1 MAGDLVE
8 GDVLRR
14 EARRG
19 RNDDG
24 IGNPFGVGDRP
35 LQHLHAA
42 QTAAHCRC
50 PALNAQMIGEAR
62 LAGDPIAHRDYGE
75 VRTPLAAGVWVMARR
90 ASTAVAAA

>member
-1 MAGDLVE
+1 MPDHAGQLQPRLGTVSCSYQPSKNSGSERMAWRATSLKAM
-8 GDVLRR
+8 LRR

-50 PALNAQMIGEAR
+50 PLMPR
-62 LAGDPIAHRDYGE
+62 
-75 VRTPLAAGVWVMARR
+75 
-90 ASTAVAAA
+90 